1 MPECCPF
8 SRSKESRGQLT
19 LEKELACYGVKK
31 EPKTTDDNRARLRVA
46 GVGLVTILT
55 TPALSQHSFFWIPVI
70 VVSSFVFSPPLAW
83 VIAPMMMQR
92 FIQARNMR

>member
-1 MPECCPF
+1 MT
-8 SRSKESRGQLT
+8 S
-19 LEKELACYGVKK
+19 
-31 EPKTTDDNRARLRVA
+31 DNRARLRVA
-46 GVGLVTILT
+46 VLIFAMVNAVVFGVGLVTVLA
-55 TPALSQHSFFWIPVI
+55 TPTLSQHAVFWIPAV

>member
-1 MPECCPF
+1 M
-8 SRSKESRGQLT
+8 
-19 LEKELACYGVKK
+19 
-31 EPKTTDDNRARLRVA
+31 TDDNRARLRVA
-46 GVGLVTILT
+46 ALVFVMVNAVVFGVGLVTVLT